1 MTYLSNKEKAKE
13 IRAQLK
19 ATFPGIKFW
28 VTSKNSINISWV
40 DGPTQQSVDAIANR
54 YQSVSRD
61 LNGEILSGGNTYVFT
76 DRRYSESA
84 LKQGLSTVESKNK
97 VYWAEIDFA
106 AVTFRPE
113 FDDRGFRIL
122 NKPEYTTFHY
132 DRVDLQ
138 NEVLQALKDVD
149 FTVEKEAL
157 EAVTVVEPT
166 KAIEATELIESVETA
181 ILEDQRVQEVLE
193 VRADRFNGRK
203 ERRIERYEE
212 LSAKHSE
219 ASTAAYNESKK
230 MAGIIPFG
238 QPIHV
243 GHYSEGRDRRYR
255 QKIWDKMSQSVK
267 HEKTAKY
274 YAGKVNAAENN
285 HAISSDDPEAIAK
298 IKREIEG
305 LEKNQEAMKAANKI
319 AKSKKLTKDEKI
331 EALNASGHDGNS
343 LMNPRWHYAECYQG
357 FELSNNNA
365 NINRLKKR
373 LEQLQKDLIES
384 VELGDTEQTYEQ
396 HGIIVVHARSINRLQ
411 LKFNGKPSD
420 QVRSILKSNG
430 FRWAPSEMAWQ
441 RFLKNSDYALA
452 TVIKELDALL
462 VHA

>member
-203 ERRIERYEE
+203 ERRIQRYTE

-219 ASTAAYNESKK
+219 ASDAAYEASNK
-230 MAGIIPFG
+230 MAGAIPFG
-238 QPIHV
+238 QPILV
-243 GHYSEGRDRRYR
+243 GHHSEGRDRRYR
-255 QKIWDKMSQSVK
+255 QKIRDKMSQSVK

-274 YAGKVNAAENN
+274 YAEKANAAENN

-305 LEKNQEAMKAANKI
+305 LEENQEAMKAANKI
-319 AKSKKLTKDEKI
+319 AKSKKLTKEEKI
-331 EALNASGHDGNS
+331 AALDADGHDGNS
-343 LMNPRWHYAECYQG
+343 LMNPRWHYGEGFQG

-396 HGIIVVHARSINRLQ
+396 HGLTVIHARSINRLQ

-420 QVRSILKSNG
+420 QVRTILKANG

-452 TVIKELDALL
+452 TVIKGLDALL

>member
-19 ATFPGIKFW
+19 TSFPGVKFW
-28 VTSKNSINISWV
+28 VTSKNSININWV
-40 DGPTQQSVDAIANR
+40 DGPTQQAVDATANR

-84 LKQGLSTVESKNK
+84 LKQGLSTVESKNMS
-97 VYWAEIDFA
+97 YWSEVDFS
-106 AVTFRPE
+106 AVSFKPE
-113 FDDRGFRIL
+113 FDDRGCRIVH
-122 NKPEYTTFHY
+122 NPEYTTFQY
-132 DRVDLQ
+132 GRIDLQ

-166 KAIEATELIESVETA
+166 KAIEATEIVED
-181 ILEDQRVQEVLE
+181 EKVQEVLE
-193 VRADRFNGRK
+193 IRAERFNGRK

-212 LSAKHSE
+212 LSAKHIE

-230 MAGIIPFG
+230 MAGVIPFG
-238 QPIHV
+238 QPILV
-243 GHYSEGRDRRYR
+243 GHHSEGRDRRYR
-255 QKIWDKMSQSVK
+255 GKIWDKMSQSVK
-267 HEKTAKY
+267 HDKTAKY
-274 YAGKVNAAENN
+274 YAGKAKAAENN

-298 IKREIEG
+298 IKREIED
-305 LEKNQEAMKAANKI
+305 LEKNQAAMKSANKI

-331 EALNASGHDGNS
+331 DALNASGHDGDS
-343 LMNPRWHYAECYQG
+343 LMNPRWHYGEGFQGYQ
-357 FELSNNNA
+357 LSNNNA

-384 VELGDTEQTYEQ
+384 VDLGDTEQKYEQ
-396 HGIIVVHARSINRLQ
+396 HGLTVVHARSINRLQ

-452 TVIKELDALL
+452 TVIKGLDSLF
-462 VHA
+462 VHD